1 MCMGQEKERK
11 GQCISYGNSN
21 IGNTGND
28 GNHSQRFPDKEIC
41 VFRAGYG
48 GKEAEILLSAQFFPY
63 WRCVPDFW
71 KRCREHD
78 STALNWVKYL
88 PWQEKASSVRTGSDA
103 AVSGHYQR
111 ASCPDNACPAVFL
124 CAVGTGNRNLSVYPL
139 LGIIYAASF
148 ILYEREKLA
157 QLVS

>member
-1 MCMGQEKERK
+1 MQETKKERK

-28 GNHSQRFPDKEIC
+28 GNRSQRFPDKKVC

-78 STALNWVKYL
+78 SAALNWVKYL
-88 PWQEKASSVRTGSDA
+88 PWQEKASSVWTDSNA

-111 ASCPDNACPAVFL
+111 ASCPDTDRASVFL
-124 CAVGTGNRNLSVYPL
+124 CAVGTGNRSLSVYPIW
-139 LGIIYAASF
+139 GIIHAASF